1 MRKITLM
8 RATPNEARLS
18 GGKPSRRRGRTQR
31 VGQSVSDPA
40 DHDRHRSDRRHQH
53 RCTSEA
59 HQDCN
64 GTITSCGPHRL
75 NGNKTDPA
83 GQTGE
88 ALEYVGNAHAL
99 SPFSAVRRTL
109 GEVGRS
115 VRWSQACLE
124 SFFCYSNS
132 C

>member
-1 MRKITLM
+1 MTPAGLFGTLQ
-8 RATPNEARLS
+8 AAR
-18 GGKPSRRRGRTQR
+18 
-31 VGQSVSDPA
+31 
-40 DHDRHRSDRRHQH
+40 
-53 RCTSEA
+53 
-59 HQDCN
+59 
-64 GTITSCGPHRL
+64 
-75 NGNKTDPA
+75 A

-88 ALEYVGNAHAL
+88 ALEYVGNARAL